1 MLKDYFNF
9 IFKKEFHLFPGLTFF
24 EQRKARK
31 ELKVNYFSPQLE
43 GPKRKI
49 RPMFSIALIFVLLFS
64 GVYFFS
70 KVDSEVLPE
79 FEASIIGTIKGWLWF
94 LPPEEA
100 TTSLTTSQSFE
111 LKESNN
117 PVYSPQTTYEEMI
130 ISAVDKAI
138 PAVVSIII
146 SKDVPVYEQYLEKQ
160 KPFGDFYPLEI
171 EVPKLKQKGTQEK
184 QVGSG
189 SGFIVSKDGLVVT
202 NKHVVYDEKANYIV
216 FLADGSAFK
225 AIVLGKDPVQDLA
238 LIKIDVKNEINSQ
251 GQIKTRDFPVLTLGD
266 SSKIKIGQ
274 TAIAIGNALG
284 EFSNTVSV
292 GIISGKGRTI
302 TAQGAGIAETL
313 EDILQTDA
321 AINRGNSGGPLLNL
335 KGEVI
340 GINVAVAEDAQGI
353 GFAVPINEAKINIK
367 QYQEQGK
374 ISRAFLGVRYLEI
387 NKAIQNEKGLA
398 VDYGALI
405 IRGENINEPAITPGS
420 AADKAGLKEG
430 DIILEVSGEK
440 ITENNSLS
448 KIIRQYYPNQT
459 ITLKIMRNGSILTL
473 PVVLGD
479 RTE

>member
-1 MLKDYFNF
+1 
-9 IFKKEFHLFPGLTFF
+9 
-24 EQRKARK
+24 
-31 ELKVNYFSPQLE
+31 
-43 GPKRKI
+43 
-49 RPMFSIALIFVLLFS
+49 
-64 GVYFFS
+64 
-70 KVDSEVLPE
+70 
-79 FEASIIGTIKGWLWF
+79 
-94 LPPEEA
+94 
-100 TTSLTTSQSFE
+100 
-111 LKESNN
+111 
-117 PVYSPQTTYEEMI
+117 
-130 ISAVDKAI
+130 
-138 PAVVSIII
+138 
-146 SKDVPVYEQYLEKQ
+146 
-160 KPFGDFYPLEI
+160 
-171 EVPKLKQKGTQEK
+171 
-184 QVGSG
+184 
-189 SGFIVSKDGLVVT
+189 
-202 NKHVVYDEKANYIV
+202 
-216 FLADGSAFK
+216 
-225 AIVLGKDPVQDLA
+225 QDLA

-387 NKAIQNEKGLA
+387 NKAKQSERALV